1 MSDKL
6 QTLLDDLIGE
16 LGKRVRSGEASP
28 SDLNVV
34 RQLLKDN
41 NISFKENHP
50 GAAELMDLKNL
61 PFDPNE
67 PPEVG
72 RPN

>member
-6 QTLLDDLIGE
+6 QVLLDGLIAE
-16 LGKRVRSGEASP
+16 LGKRIKEGTASP
-28 SDLNVV
+28 SDLNVA

-41 NISFKENHP
+41 NISFKETHP